1 MFLWGK
7 GLSECSCLSMS
18 EQFCKNISK
27 ASIGVIMG

>member
-27 ASIGVIMG
+27 APIGVIMG